1 LIGFRQ
7 VRLKAGQ
14 SRTIHFTVTPE
25 MLMAFDE
32 DGKQWLEPGRFRLTA
47 GDCSPGARG
56 LTLGAP
62 QPVSLEFQIP

>member
-32 DGKQWLEPGRFRLTA
+32 DGKQWLEPGRFRLRRA
-47 GDCSPGARG
+47 A
-56 LTLGAP
+56 AP
-62 QPVSLEFQIP
+62 PAHVA